1 MSATDNLLIGP
12 ARIYTAPSGTN
23 VSAQGLADFLA
34 GNAPA
39 GWTSIGD
46 TTAAVTLKDA
56 PELARATSQQSA
68 RTLDIAVTQV
78 NTTVETTCREVTAE
92 RLAEWI
98 RGEVAAGVV
107 TPSGLGPV
115 PKFSVV
121 MVGPWPGGQAVFHAP
136 RCAYTGEHSISWS
149 SEEHSTV
156 PVVIEV
162 LDNGTEAPYTIVL
175 ND

>member
-1 MSATDNLLIGP
+1 MSAQDNLLIGP
-12 ARIYTAPSGTN
+12 AKIFTAAAGTA
-23 VSAQGLADFLA
+23 VSAQDLADFLA
-34 GNAPA
+34 GNTPS

-46 TTAAVTLKDA
+46 TTAAVTLKDNPTFA
-56 PELARATSQQSA
+56 QATSQQSA
-68 RTLDIAVTQV
+68 RTLDIAVTQI

-92 RLAEWI
+92 KLAEWI

-136 RCAYTGEHSISWS
+136 RCAYTGERSLAFS
-149 SEEHSTV
+149 SEEHTSV

-162 LDNGTEAPYTIVL
+162 LENGTEAPYTIVL
-175 ND
+175 D